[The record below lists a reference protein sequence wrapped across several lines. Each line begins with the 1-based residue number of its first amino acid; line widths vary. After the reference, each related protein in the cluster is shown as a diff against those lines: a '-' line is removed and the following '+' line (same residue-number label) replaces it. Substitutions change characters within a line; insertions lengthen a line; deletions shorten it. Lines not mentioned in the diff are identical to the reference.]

1 VTGELTTILIAEDDE
16 GHATLVQRNLRR
28 ASVPANAVRL
38 RDGQELLDY
47 LHRRGPWAERDRH
60 PAVMILLD
68 LNMPRIGGLEVL
80 SRLKHDDQ
88 FAHIPVFVLTTSD
101 NAAELERC
109 YERGAA
115 ACIVKPVEFGSFGA
129 MVHRLG
135 EFLVMARLPPE
146 APPVGTH
153 AG

>member
-1 VTGELTTILIAEDDE
+1 MRQTVTVVIAEDDE

-28 ASVPANAVRL
+28 ASMPANAVRV

-47 LHRRGPWAERDRH
+47 MYRRGSWHSRPGHDAM
-60 PAVMILLD
+60 MILLD

-80 SRLKHDDQ
+80 GRLKQDAQ
-88 FAHIPVFVLTTSD
+88 FAHIPIFVLTTSD
-101 NAAELERC
+101 NPIELDRC
-109 YERGAA
+109 YAHGAS
-115 ACIVKPVEFGSFGA
+115 ACIVKPVEFGSFGD

-146 APPVGTH
+146 IPPALPHAP
-153 AG
+153 

>member
-1 VTGELTTILIAEDDE
+1 VSDAATILIAEDDE

-28 ASVPANAVRL
+28 ASVPANAVRV

-47 LHRRGPWAERDRH
+47 LHRRAPWQERDQH
-60 PAVMILLD
+60 SAVMILLD

-80 SRLKHDDQ
+80 SRLKQDAQ

-101 NAAELERC
+101 NSVELERC

-146 APPVGTH
+146 TPPTETR
-153 AG
+153 AN